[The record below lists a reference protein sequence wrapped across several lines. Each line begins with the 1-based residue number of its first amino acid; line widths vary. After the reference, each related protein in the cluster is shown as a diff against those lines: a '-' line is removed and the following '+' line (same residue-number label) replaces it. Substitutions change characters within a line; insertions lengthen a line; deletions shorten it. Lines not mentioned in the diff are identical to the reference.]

1 MENKPYKAKKSLG
14 QNFLKSEKAL
24 NLMVSAGS
32 IDNNDIVIEIGPGK
46 GVLTEKL
53 LEKAKKV
60 VAIEK
65 DRDLIEILE
74 EKFKKEIGD
83 GKLEI
88 INDDC
93 LEFDPSK
100 TKSFSGKYKI
110 IANIP
115 YYITGA
121 IIRKFLESEN
131 QPETMV
137 LLIQKEVAERIVTR
151 DNKESLLSLS
161 VKAYGTP
168 KYIDKVS
175 KRYFTPSPKVDSAII
190 AINNISRGNFES
202 KQLENK
208 FFELIHAG
216 FAHKR
221 KVLIKNLTDKGYS
234 REKIVEKFKELNI
247 NEKARSEDV
256 SIEKWLILSK
266 SL

>member
-24 NLMVSAGS
+24 NLMVSAGN
-32 IDNNDIVIEIGPGK
+32 INNNDIVIEIGPGK

-53 LEKAKKV
+53 LEKAKKII
-60 VAIEK
+60 AIEK

-74 EKFKKEIGD
+74 EKFKKDIDG

-93 LEFDPSK
+93 LEFDPKK
-100 TKSFSGKYKI
+100 TKTFSGKYKI
-110 IANIP
+110 VANIP

-161 VKAYGTP
+161 VKAYGVP

-190 AINNISRGNFES
+190 AINNISRNNFES
-202 KQLENK
+202 KELENK

-216 FAHKR
+216 FGHKR
-221 KVLIKNLTDKGYS
+221 KVLIKNLADKGYN
-234 REKIVEKFKELNI
+234 REKIVEQFKELKI
-247 NEKARSEDV
+247 SEKVRSEDI

-266 SL
+266 NL

>member
-24 NLMVSAGS
+24 NLMVSAGN
-32 IDNNDIVIEIGPGK
+32 IDNNDVVLEIGPGK
-46 GVLTEKL
+46 GVLTEKI

-60 VAIEK
+60 VAVEK

-74 EKFKKEIGD
+74 EKFKKEIGS

-121 IIRKFLESEN
+121 IIRKFLESED

-151 DNKESLLSLS
+151 DTKESLLSLS

-175 KRYFTPSPKVDSAII
+175 KRYFSPSPKVDSAII
-190 AINNISRGNFES
+190 AINNISRSNFES

-221 KVLIKNLTDKGYS
+221 KVLIKNLTDKGYN

-256 SIEKWLILSK
+256 SIEKWLILLK

>member
-1 MENKPYKAKKSLG
+1 MDNKPYKAKKSLG

-24 NLMVSAGS
+24 NLMVSAGN
-32 IDNNDIVIEIGPGK
+32 IENTDTVIEIGPGK
-46 GVLTEKL
+46 GILTEKL
-53 LEKAKKV
+53 LEKARKV
-60 VAIEK
+60 IAIEK

-74 EKFKKEIGD
+74 EKFEEDIKN

-100 TKSFSGKYKI
+100 TKFFTGEYKI
-110 IANIP
+110 VANIP

-121 IIRKFLESEN
+121 IIRKFLESKN
-131 QPETMV
+131 QPQTMV

-175 KRYFTPSPKVDSAII
+175 KRYFSPSPKVDSAII
-190 AINNISRGNFES
+190 AINNVSRGNFES
-202 KQLENK
+202 NLLESK
-208 FFELIHAG
+208 FFKLIHAG

-247 NEKARSEDV
+247 NEKARSEDI
-256 SIEKWLILSK
+256 SIEKWLVLSK

>member
-24 NLMVSAGS
+24 NLMISAGS
-32 IDNNDIVIEIGPGK
+32 IDNNDIVIEIGAGK

-74 EKFKKEIGD
+74 EKFQKETGD

-93 LEFDPSK
+93 LEFDPNK

-110 IANIP
+110 VANIP

-190 AINNISRGNFES
+190 AINSINRDRFDSPELES
-202 KQLENK
+202 K

-221 KVLIKNLTDKGYS
+221 KMLISNLS
-234 REKIVEKFKELNI
+234 LKFKKDELQKIFNDLYI
-247 NEKARSEDV
+247 SEKSRAEDIP
-256 SIEKWLILSK
+256 IEKWIEISKLIY
-266 SL
+266 